1 MLTPLF
7 SLEDALEEKPC
18 PPSGR
23 GFFCRCE
30 VPRVERLA
38 LAKSDAVVI
47 DEAHHCLDV
56 GGVQDREDSSLRLAA
71 AICTDQANCEEW
83 DCGDRVAGEPRP
95 KHSDVIPF
103 AGSPK

>member
-1 MLTPLF
+1 MVTQPP
-7 SLEDALEEKPC
+7 LEEKPC

-38 LAKSDAVVI
+38 LAKSEAVVI

-56 GGVQDREDSSLRLAA
+56 GGVQDREDSLRRRLAEVLA
-71 AICTDQANCEEW
+71 RRC
-83 DCGDRVAGEPRP
+83 DCLLLDNTRPLVFHVPAG
-95 KHSDVIPF
+95 
-103 AGSPK
+103 